1 MYWTMFNWRVP
12 NTDLKFGETCG
23 MSRLTH
29 LVAANLLVSSE
40 WLARKL
46 AGANWRNPKPKLGE
60 DKFQIFF
67 FTIVFFH

>member
-60 DKFQIFF
+60 DKFQISF